1 MLRGMRNIAE
11 LVAEGKCGSF
21 FGPWW
26 APNNPLMEAK
36 EKNPN
41 AVWEPYLIGRKDG
54 KIRYYDQEASYK
66 YVVVSADFEHPELV
80 FKMASVMFDKM
91 RYEDLTN
98 DGLEEYFQVNVDA
111 TARPVSINIDYSDAL
126 YRCYE
131 QINAALN
138 GEISPDELQIL
149 EHSYYTKC
157 KEYLE
162 HPETAGVEEW
172 AAYQSR
178 IRACALVSG
187 SRLEV
192 ISPVFSGETDL
203 MREKWAELLALEKK
217 AYLEIISGEQ
227 ELEYFDRFV
236 EEWMEKGGKEIT
248 AEVME
253 QMKSA

>member
-1 MLRGMRNIAE
+1 M
-11 LVAEGKCGSF
+11 
-21 FGPWW
+21 
-26 APNNPLMEAK
+26 
-36 EKNPN
+36 
-41 AVWEPYLIGRKDG
+41 
-54 KIRYYDQEASYK
+54 
-66 YVVVSADFEHPELV
+66 VVSADFEHPELV

-98 DGLEEYFQVNVDA
+98 DGLEEYFQLNVDA

-138 GEISPDELQIL
+138 GELSPDELQIL
-149 EHSYYTKC
+149 EHSYYMKC

-172 AAYQSR
+172 AAYESR